1 MSTIVNS
8 FFDHKESTNTNINN
22 LSMKALAQ
30 GWALAM
36 LMAKTPWSVLRRA
49 TETMFQNLITLADT
63 VPDMST

>member
-1 MSTIVNS
+1 
-8 FFDHKESTNTNINN
+8 
-22 LSMKALAQ
+22 MKALPQ

-36 LMAKTPWSVLRRA
+36 LMAKTSWSVLRRA